1 MSSTRWPAAITPG
14 EDTVVPLS
22 RLTLQS
28 RLDDLA
34 LVWRWVEALAAEHAV
49 PADTQFAIHLCLEEA
64 LSNIIHHGY
73 RGEPNHA
80 ITVDCTV
87 DCAPGGAHE
96 LTFVVEDQAPP
107 FDPLAPSAVEEA
119 PVPASI
125 DELRP
130 GGQGIRLLKK
140 FAGSLAYQRLAGGNR
155 LTIRFATPR

>member
-1 MSSTRWPAAITPG
+1 MPG
-14 EDTVVPLS
+14 EDTVEPAS

-34 LVWRWVEALAAEHAV
+34 LLWPWVEALATEHAI
-49 PADTQFAIHLCLEEA
+49 PADTQFAIRLCLEEA
-64 LSNIIHHGY
+64 LSNIIRHGY

-80 ITVDCTV
+80 ITVDCMV
-87 DCAPGGAHE
+87 DCTPGGAHE
-96 LTFVVEDQAPP
+96 LAFVVEDQAPP
-107 FDPLAPSAVEEA
+107 FDPLAPSALADA

-130 GGQGIRLLKK
+130 GGRGIRLLRG

-155 LTIRFATPR
+155 LTIRFAIPR